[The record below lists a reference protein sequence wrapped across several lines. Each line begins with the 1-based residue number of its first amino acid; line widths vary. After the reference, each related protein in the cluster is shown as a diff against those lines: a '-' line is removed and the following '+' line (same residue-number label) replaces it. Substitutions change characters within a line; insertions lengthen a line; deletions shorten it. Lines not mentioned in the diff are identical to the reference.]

1 MAKKVN
7 ILLADDHAVVR
18 RGVKTILESQAHY
31 DVVAEAQSGEEAIE
45 KAKEFHPDIAILDVR
60 MPGVSGIE
68 ACRQITKLV
77 PDCKVIMLTAYAE
90 DELLFASVKA
100 GASGFV
106 LKLVGAKELIYAVEH
121 VSHGEGFIDSAMIGD
136 VFKSLHHATD
146 ARHAACFSA
155 LTSREMEVLGLL
167 STGMTNRQIGRN
179 LYLAEGTI
187 RNCVSSVLS
196 KLVVANRAE
205 AAAFAIRHQLSF
217 LATVS

>member
-1 MAKKVN
+1 MANRVN

-18 RGVKTILESQAHY
+18 RGVKSILESQAHFK
-31 DVVAEAQSGEEAIE
+31 VVAEAQNGEEAIE

-68 ACRQITKLV
+68 ACRQITSSGEG
-77 PDCKVIMLTAYAE
+77 CKVIMLTAYAE
-90 DELLFASVKA
+90 DELLFASIKA
-100 GASGFV
+100 GASAFI
-106 LKLVGAKELIYAVEH
+106 LKLVGANELIYAVEH

-136 VFKSLHHATD
+136 VFKSLHQATN
-146 ARHAACFSA
+146 ARDAACFSS

-167 STGMTNRQIGRN
+167 STGLTNRQIGRN

-196 KLVVANRAE
+196 KLDVANRAE
-205 AAAFAIRHQLSF
+205 AAAYAIRHQLSY